1 MIPNKRKGKDCKIHI
16 SGDQMPTSV
25 DDLDSAKTA
34 RIDLKTTE
42 FAKEF
47 IRKAAIISGL
57 DMTSFIMASAFKE
70 AEVIMENYNRL
81 ELSEK
86 TFSRLHEILNES
98 DEEAKPTPA
107 LVKLMRNKRERARNQ
122 VRHR

>member
-1 MIPNKRKGKDCKIHI
+1 
-16 SGDQMPTSV
+16 MPTSV
-25 DDLDSAKTA
+25 DNLNSAKTA
-34 RIDLKTTE
+34 RLDLKTTE

-47 IRKAAIISGL
+47 IRKAATISGL

-70 AEVIMENYNRL
+70 AEVVMENYNRL

-86 TFSRLHEILNES
+86 AFSRLHEILNES

-107 LVKLMRNKRERARNQ
+107 LVKLMRNKRERARDRQ
-122 VRHR
+122 VRNR